1 MPFMLAIYERPV
13 VLFGKRGESA
23 LLLRT
28 SFALLYAVFAAN
40 VFAQPQTPSAL
51 AQATIFL
58 VRHAE
63 RADTAAGTTTADPS
77 LSDAGRARAVALAT
91 LLKDAGITTI
101 FVTELRRTQETAAP
115 LAAALGIVPTVIAQ
129 NDLKALVPK
138 LKSTVGNV
146 LVVGHSNTVPAV
158 IDALGLTAPIIGD
171 ADFDNLFIV
180 TPGQSA
186 SGLPPRLIRLHYR

>member
-1 MPFMLAIYERPV
+1 MMAICDQPV
-13 VLFGKRGESA
+13 VLFAKRGEAA
-23 LLLRT
+23 LLLRM
-28 SFALLYAVFAAN
+28 SSALLCAVFATAN
-40 VFAQPQTPSAL
+40 VFAQPQAPNAL
-51 AQATIFL
+51 AQGTIFL

-77 LSDAGRARAVALAT
+77 LSDAGRARAVSLAT

-115 LAAALGIVPTVIAQ
+115 LAGALGIVPTVIAQ
-129 NDLKALVPK
+129 NDLKALVLK

-158 IDALGLTAPIIGD
+158 IDALGLTPPVIGD

-180 TPGQSA
+180 TLGQSA
-186 SGLPPRLIRLHYR
+186 SGPPPRLIRLHYR